1 MNIMNTPS
9 AKAGQ
14 RIARMLGSHYDYL
27 NIICDKEKALV
38 AASLGSE
45 WASVEIYRRDNG
57 PFSCYLRTY
66 RREEGETTEVRHL
79 LNAGN
84 VAQLEEAVRELIE
97 GRKAA

>member
-1 MNIMNTPS
+1 MNMNSPLT
-9 AKAGQ
+9 KAGQ
-14 RIARMLGSHYDYL
+14 RIARILGSHYDYL
-27 NIICDKEKALV
+27 NIICDKDKALV

-66 RREEGETTEVRHL
+66 RMEEGETTEVRHL